1 MKKSNSNET
10 GAFNPRIFATFLF
23 SSAAVLL
30 AMFSFASTP
39 SSGTI
44 SDVSGPLNYTAGPFN
59 QPNQSPV
66 GAGQLD
72 VGPRCGTTGFPCD
85 NYLLT
90 ITIPSGYTTTHPSAA
105 VKVTA
110 GWVDK
115 GTGQSDYDLYIYKG
129 NVATTNGSQLA
140 DYQSASGSNPEIATI
155 FPLVDDG
162 QPHQYSIK
170 LVPYTPS
177 GETLNVKIEFFPGEV
192 SSGGGGG
199 GGGGPFGGADPTV
212 AGQPRYINFYA
223 PKGSSAESSSGEY
236 NIGFNPATGRIMNMN
251 AGPIWRITPPELLI
265 PAKPECCEGLW
276 EDRSNDSTNTGLD
289 PVLWT
294 DQKTGRTFAS
304 NSTAGPNGLYAFSD
318 SDGEPTAT
326 SPTGWTPVGVSPF
339 VGADHQTIGTG
350 PYPASLALLS
360 TPLNQGQ
367 YVLYCSQD
375 LVGANCNR
383 SDDLGSIYGPAL
395 VATGPGTSNSQ
406 GCGGLHGHVHVAPD
420 GTAYL
425 PDKSCGSVQGGAL
438 SLDGSSTP
446 WTEFQVKKTVPD
458 ANGPAFTATPQAD
471 GADPSIAIDSNNTL
485 YYCYVNNQANGT
497 EGHVHIATGKR
508 VGSAI
513 NWIRDTDVGATHGV
527 VNAAH
532 PEAVGGTT
540 GRAACGFFGTN
551 VPGDYENGNFAGKWY
566 AFIATT
572 YDEGVTWTTVNA
584 TPNDPVQ
591 SMTGIWQRGGS
602 GDQGDRNLLDFNE
615 ITVDAK
621 GHVLYGYSDGC
632 TSADCVGGTAKS
644 NLGAAMRV
652 ARQSGGKP
660 LFQQFDPVEP
670 AAPRA
675 ACLSGTRDL
684 SGAHLTWKA
693 PDNGGAD
700 ITSYKILRS
709 TTAGNEVE
717 IATYNVGPSS
727 KPEYTDATADPNV
740 AHYFYKI
747 IAVNPVNGGPLSNEI
762 DLPIVIPVVQDPCVI
777 PGVTILT
784 DPAGDSIGGPGTD
797 LLSFSLAQPYASDNV
812 IRLAFTIKID
822 PTVAAAQAP
831 GTFYYVA
838 MKFVNG
844 TTTTYKGV
852 RMVYSGATP
861 TFESYTPSGN
871 SSGAVDGRFVMTGSS
886 VPAEA
891 SSNYNPS
898 TGNILIVVKAS
909 DLGLSVGSAINGF
922 VSGVAQPA
930 NPSGLLV
937 NAVALYD
944 QMPDSLAYTGSYVV
958 TPNAACAPLQSVV
971 SRRVHGSAGTFDI
984 PLNASTGTVEPRSGA
999 QTLVYSFA
1007 SLVTNAGS
1015 ATVSP
1020 SGSGTTAVGSDG
1032 KSVVVT
1038 LSGVPNGQRTTVTL
1052 NGVVSGGNPLNGLAA
1067 KVDVLLGDTTGDGSV
1082 NSADISQTKSQSGQN
1097 VGSSNFRNDVT
1108 TDGSVNSADI
1118 SLVKSRS
1125 GTTLSP

>member
-1 MKKSNSNET
+1 MKKHTSNES
-10 GAFNPRIFATFLF
+10 AFLNPR
-23 SSAAVLL
+23 VLAGLLLGVAGISL
-30 AMFSFASTP
+30 AMLSLASTP
-39 SSGTI
+39 STGTLTDI
-44 SDVSGPLNYTAGPFN
+44 SGPLTYTAGPFN
-59 QPNQSPV
+59 QPNQSPA

-72 VGPRCGTTGFPCD
+72 IGPRCGTSGFPCD

-90 ITIPSGYTTTHPSAA
+90 ITLPSGYNTTHPSAA

-129 NVATTNGSQLA
+129 NVATTDGNQLA

-170 LVPYTPS
+170 LVPYMPT
-177 GETLNVKIEFFPGEV
+177 GETLNVKIEFFPGAV
-192 SSGGGGG
+192 GSGGGGG
-199 GGGGPFGGADPTV
+199 GGVPFGGADPTV

-223 PKGSSAESSSGEY
+223 PKGSSAESSTGEY

-251 AGPIWRITPPELLI
+251 SGPIWRITPPELLI

-276 EDRSNDSTNTGLD
+276 EDKSFQTTNTGLD
-289 PVLWT
+289 PILWT
-294 DQKTGRTFAS
+294 DQKSGRTFAS
-304 NSTAGPNGLYAFSD
+304 NTTTGASALYGYSD
-318 SDGEPTAT
+318 NDGDL
-326 SPTGWTPVGVSPF
+326 WNPVSVSPI
-339 VGADHQTIGTG
+339 VGADHQTIATG
-350 PYPASLALLS
+350 PYPAALAAANI

-367 YVLYCSQD
+367 YTLYCSQD

-383 SDDLGSIYGPAL
+383 SDDLGSVWGPAI
-395 VATGPGTSNSQ
+395 VATGNGTSNTQ

-425 PDKSCGSVQGGAL
+425 PDKSCGSVSGG
-438 SLDGSSTP
+438 SFTLDAGTLP
-446 WTEFQVKKTVPD
+446 WTEFQVKKTVAD

-497 EGHVHIATGKR
+497 EGHLHIATGKR

-513 NWIRDTDVGATHGV
+513 NWIRDTDVGTTHGV

-551 VPGDYENGNFAGKWY
+551 VPGDYENGNFGGTWY

-591 SMTGIWQRGGS
+591 SMTGIWQRGGA

-615 ITVDAK
+615 ITTDDK

-632 TSADCVGGTAKS
+632 TSVDCIGGTAKS

-684 SGAHLTWKA
+684 AGAHLTWKA

-700 ITSYKILRS
+700 ISSYQILRS
-709 TTAGNEVE
+709 TTAGNEVQ
-717 IATYNVGPSS
+717 IATYSVGPNS
-727 KPEYTDATADPNV
+727 KREYTDATADPSV

-747 IAVNPVNGGPLSNEI
+747 IAVNPVNAAGGPLSNEV
-762 DLPIVIPVVQDPCVI
+762 DLPIVIPAVQDPCVI
-777 PGVTILT
+777 PGLTELT

-812 IRLAFTIKID
+812 VRLAFTIKID
-822 PTVAAAQAP
+822 PTATAAQAP
-831 GTFYYVA
+831 GTFYYVVI
-838 MKFVNG
+838 KFVNG
-844 TTTTYKGV
+844 ATTTYKGV

-871 SSGAVDGRFVMTGSS
+871 SSGSVDGRFVTSGSS

-891 SSNYNPS
+891 SSSYTSS

-930 NPSGLLV
+930 NPSGV
-937 NAVALYD
+937 GANAVALFD

-958 TPNAACAPLQSVV
+958 TPNGACAPLQSAV
-971 SRRVHGSAGTFDI
+971 SRKHHGTAGDFDI
-984 PLNASTGTVEPRSGA
+984 PLPITGSPGEETRGTGTTGNSYSLIFTFASPVTAPGTATTSQGSASTAAGPNANQVTVALTGVNTA
-999 QTLVYSFA
+999 QHLTVGL
-1007 SLVTNAGS
+1007 TN
-1015 ATVSP
+1015 
-1020 SGSGTTAVGSDG
+1020 
-1032 KSVVVT
+1032 
-1038 LSGVPNGQRTTVTL
+1038 
-1052 NGVVSGGNPLNGLAA
+1052 VVSGGSTLTGLS
-1067 KVDVLLGDTTGDGSV
+1067 VPMDVLVGDVNGSGNV
-1082 NSADISQTKSQSGQN
+1082 DSADVTVVQRQN
-1097 VGSSNFRNDVT
+1097 NKAVNASNFRTDVNASGNVDSADVT
-1108 TDGSVNSADI
+1108 ITQRQNQKR
-1118 SLVKSRS
+1118 L
-1125 GTTLSP
+1125 P